1 MIGGWGPEIDL
12 SGPGPG
18 KITLMNSGRRVT
30 VYCASSEA
38 IPRSYHDLARVLGD
52 RLARGGWEI
61 VFGGVATGLMG
72 TLGRA
77 ALAAGGRVQSVIL
90 RQFVEMGIGL
100 EGVTLLEV
108 VEDLRPRKARMEEL
122 SHACIALPGG
132 FGTMEEL
139 LEIIVRKQL
148 GFYSKPIV
156 ILNHLGYYDPLLQLF
171 ERAYQES
178 FVDPS
183 GRDLYRVAETADE
196 AMALIGSN
204 GAEC

>member
-1 MIGGWGPEIDL
+1 
-12 SGPGPG
+12 
-18 KITLMNSGRRVT
+18 MNERRRVT
-30 VYCASSEA
+30 VYCASSQE
-38 IPRSYHDLARVLGD
+38 IPGSYHDLARELGE
-52 RLARGGWEI
+52 RLAREGWDL
-61 VFGGVATGLMG
+61 VFGGGATGLMG

-122 SHACIALPGG
+122 SSACIALPGG

-171 ERAYQES
+171 ERAYEEN

-196 AMALIGSN
+196 ALALIDRN
-204 GAEC
+204 GHGRT